1 MTPQIPA
8 QPREPFPASI
18 PGLRFAAAAP
28 DLWRVA
34 SANGAVLGHIERRVA
49 GDEPRYIAR
58 RLRAGATKSV
68 PVGEFRTS
76 VDAAEVF
83 R

>member
-1 MTPQIPA
+1 MSPTISL
-8 QPREPFPASI
+8 REPFPAQV

-34 SANGAVLGHIERRVA
+34 TSDGAVLGHIRRHELGGVERFS
-49 GDEPRYIAR
+49 AR
-58 RLRAGATKSV
+58 RLLPGGLRAIEL
-68 PVGEFRTS
+68 GEFWSSR
-76 VDAAEVF
+76 DAAEVF